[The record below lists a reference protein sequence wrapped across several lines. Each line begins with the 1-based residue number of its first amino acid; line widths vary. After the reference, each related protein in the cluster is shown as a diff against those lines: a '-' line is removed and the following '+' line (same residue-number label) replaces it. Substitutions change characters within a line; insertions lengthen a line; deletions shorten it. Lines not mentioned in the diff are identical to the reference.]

1 MKKILIAI
9 VMLSLTT
16 VVSAQSNK
24 TEKQQKSKT
33 TEQKVET
40 APFAFESSVI
50 DYGVI
55 NKGAPGEVV
64 FRFKNTGKDPII
76 ITSVNASCGCTVP
89 KKPEEPV
96 LPKKFGEIK
105 VSYDTNRI
113 GYFNK
118 TISVTSNKNPDTPIT
133 LTIKGEVVNNE

>member
-1 MKKILIAI
+1 MKKVLIAI
-9 VMLSLTT
+9 ALLSLTT

-40 APFAFESSVI
+40 GPLAFESLVI

-76 ITSVNASCGCTVP
+76 ITNVGTSCGCTVP
-89 KKPEEPV
+89 EKPEAPV
-96 LPKKFGEIK
+96 LPKKTGEIK

-118 TISVTSNKNPDTPIT
+118 TISVTSNKNPDTPIV